1 MHRNIVI
8 KTNKEAEV
16 SAEELYELEQTAFQ
30 QWTDKRLYT
39 SIAHTSK
46 EQFQRYIADKVV
58 FVAQDEATGELLGMH
73 TLKLNKRKGR
83 ADGANLAVSSKAQ
96 HEGIASR
103 MLEAEAQRLR
113 KAGYRYIV
121 ENTAIPATWS
131 VKWHLK
137 NGYYIV
143 GYSRSERNNYAS
155 YIFRKQIATDVCH
168 HPIDLLWV
176 APIAPI
182 TAKIRYC
189 LTWMAMM
196 ICKDKSGKL
205 NAIGR
210 IAKDVRSKMNSH
222 CNATLSKREV
232 AIDVRC
238 KKEDVRCI
246 TQESDGDRTRF
257 ESSLRDKRNAITR

>member
-113 KAGYRYIV
+113 KAGYRYVV

-137 NGYYIV
+137 NGYRIV

-155 YIFRKQIATDVCH
+155 YVFRKQIATDVRH
-168 HPIDLLWV
+168 HPTDLLWTK
-176 APIAPI
+176 PIAPV

-189 LTWMAMM
+189 LTWMATMV
-196 ICKDKSGKL
+196 CKDKAGKL
-205 NAIGR
+205 NWLGR
-210 IAKDVRSKMNSH
+210 MAKRS
-222 CNATLSKREV
+222 LKR
-232 AIDVRC
+232 
-238 KKEDVRCI
+238 
-246 TQESDGDRTRF
+246 
-257 ESSLRDKRNAITR
+257 

>member
-1 MHRNIVI
+1 MSV
-8 KTNKEAEV
+8 
-16 SAEELYELEQTAFQ
+16 EELYKLEQVAFQ
-30 QWTDKRLYT
+30 QWTDAGLYT
-39 SIAHTSK
+39 PISNTSV
-46 EQFQRYIADKVV
+46 ERLQRYIADKAV

-83 ADGANLAVSSKAQ
+83 ANGANLAVSPKVQ

-121 ENTAIPATWS
+121 ENTGIPATWS

-155 YIFRKQIATDVCH
+155 YIFRKQIATDVRH
-168 HPIDLLWV
+168 HPTDLLWTR
-176 APIAPI
+176 PIAPI

-189 LTWMAMM
+189 LTWMATMV
-196 ICKDKSGKL
+196 CKDKTGRL
-205 NAIGR
+205 NWLGR
-210 IAKDVRSKMNSH
+210 RAKRCKRYDVRKKM
-222 CNATLSKREV
+222 
-232 AIDVRC
+232 
-238 KKEDVRCI
+238 
-246 TQESDGDRTRF
+246 
-257 ESSLRDKRNAITR
+257 